1 MSINI
6 LSEDSYKTGANV
18 IFLKNNI
25 TNESQEYS
33 LSNNGEIKLENNI
46 KINMLDKKDDFNGLG
61 KAIQISYNFP
71 KSKRNY
77 EQWLYKDYKEFNLI
91 TSSDD
96 PFTLIYNN
104 DEFKKIYNAKIT
116 FIPPYQK
123 QIFYATILLSLL
135 FLTLPFFRK
144 KNEN

>member
-1 MSINI
+1 
-6 LSEDSYKTGANV
+6 
-18 IFLKNNI
+18 
-25 TNESQEYS
+25 
-33 LSNNGEIKLENNI
+33 
-46 KINMLDKKDDFNGLG
+46 MLDKKDDFNGLG